1 MLSTNIQSKQQFE
14 TRREIVNKAVK
25 ICIDCGS
32 LAIQIDN
39 YGIYCKECNARFK
52 VKNEEA

>member
-1 MLSTNIQSKQQFE
+1 MLSTNIQTKQQFE
-14 TRREIVNKAVK
+14 EKKEIVNRAVK

-39 YGIYCKECNARFK
+39 YGIYCKECNSRFK
-52 VKNEEA
+52 VKSEDV

>member
-1 MLSTNIQSKQQFE
+1 MLSTNIQTEQQFE
-14 TRREIVNKAVK
+14 KKKEIVNRAVK

-39 YGIYCKECNARFK
+39 YGIYCKECNSRFK
-52 VKNEEA
+52 VKSEDI